1 MELVVNCKNFK
12 VRINAALA
20 LSSPNERSAYGH
32 FYIPVWTSLLKALEN
47 SQNMDD
53 FTEYKHRDN
62 LVDQV
67 LMLARIKIYLL
78 NKK

>member
-1 MELVVNCKNFK
+1 MNLVIGFKNFK

-20 LSSPNERSAYGH
+20 LSSMVKRIHYGE
-32 FYIPVWTSLLKALEN
+32 FYFATWRALLKALET
-47 SQNMDD
+47 SENMED

-67 LMLARIKIYLL
+67 KVII
-78 NKK
+78 